1 MVSTQLLLL
10 SPLIAPLAAA
20 AFAALGRR
28 WNGVQRAVTFAA
40 LVVVIAAGV
49 LLVVESLSSGVV
61 STVVGAK
68 SSLTG
73 IALTADPFGAA
84 LVAATGVL
92 AAVVTAT
99 VVATGDDRSSFLQPL
114 MLVLLGGACGSFLA
128 GDLFN
133 LFVFF
138 EVVLIGSYVLLILLG
153 GLPQLRAARVYVT
166 VNLIGTMLLLTGI
179 AGVFAAT
186 GTVNLARLAQQPVVE
201 SGAAPGAVLVVLA
214 FTVKAGLL
222 PFSGWL
228 AVGYPVVQR
237 TTMALFAGTLTT
249 VGVAALY
256 RVVLLAFDGSPVLRG
271 GVLVVAVA
279 TLLLASVAAVAA
291 HPHGR
296 VLGLLIV
303 TQVGFMAAGFGLGT
317 AAAVTAGVFFVLQDV
332 VIKAAAVL
340 AYRPLGESAAP
351 GGGARA
357 VALTGF
363 ALLALSL
370 VGVPPLA
377 GFVGKA
383 LLVEAAFEAGSV
395 VVVVAVLV
403 ASAAT
408 LAALLPLWWHVSG
421 RGGGESGGGASSAR
435 LSACVTPAVAVAA
448 AALVVGIA
456 PGWLLA
462 VAEGAAEVLVDPA
475 VYARQV
481 LGS

>member
-1 MVSTQLLLL
+1 MVITQLLLL

-28 WNGVQRAVTFAA
+28 WNGVQRAVTIAA

-61 STVVGAK
+61 STVVGGK

-84 LVAATGVL
+84 LVAATGLL

-99 VVATGDDRSSFLQPL
+99 MAMTGDDHSPFLQPL
-114 MLVLLGGACGSFLA
+114 MLVLIGGASGSFIA

-153 GLPQLRAARVYVT
+153 GLPQLRAASVYVT

-186 GTVNLARLAQQPVVE
+186 GTVNLARLAQQPVVD
-201 SGAAPGAVLVVLA
+201 SGAMPGAVLVVLA
-214 FTVKAGLL
+214 FTLKAGLL

-228 AVGYPVVQR
+228 AVGYPAAQR

-256 RVVLLAFDGSPVLRG
+256 RVVLLAFDGSSVLRS

-291 HPHGR
+291 KQHGR

-303 TQVGFMAAGFGLGT
+303 TQVGFMAAGFALGT
-317 AAAVTAGVFFVLQDV
+317 VAAVTAGVFFILQDV
-332 VIKAAAVL
+332 VIKAAAIL
-340 AYRPLGESAAP
+340 AYRPLGDSTVPA
-351 GGGARA
+351 GGVRA

-370 VGVPPLA
+370 VGIPPLA

-383 LLVEAAFEAGSV
+383 LLVEAAFDAGSV
-395 VVVVAVLV
+395 VVAVAVLV

-421 RGGGESGGGASSAR
+421 RGGDRAR
-435 LSACVTPAVAVAA
+435 
-448 AALVVGIA
+448 
-456 PGWLLA
+456 
-462 VAEGAAEVLVDPA
+462 
-475 VYARQV
+475 
-481 LGS
+481 